1 MDFQPPPPAS
11 FLLNFLFRPRPQ
23 VPLLANATSVQVLI
37 IGAVPHVSYGT
48 WRQWRLDG
56 LQYQV
61 WPLEWRWRWKGST
74 RWSNADQRHQGEGK
88 TCMEIFIFI
97 IFLWFICMMCNLS
110 SDSSGLEE
118 YRDKHLDKG
127 AGKKKIFLWPVKFGK
142 SCKRLS
148 LRCKHGF
155 CCFCS
160 SSSEHSNWLETGCCC
175 LCKLCKLWC
184 IFITS
189 HDQEWVGVSE
199 SGVEWGET
207 IWLSAR
213 WLFYQHPSD

>member
-1 MDFQPPPPAS
+1 MDFQPPPAS

-127 AGKKKIFLWPVKFGK
+127 AGKKKSFYDPWSLVKAAKDSVCVVNMAFVVSAALLQNIQTGWKQDAAVFANFVNFGAFL
-142 SCKRLS
+142 
-148 LRCKHGF
+148 
-155 CCFCS
+155 
-160 SSSEHSNWLETGCCC
+160 
-175 LCKLCKLWC
+175 
-184 IFITS
+184 
-189 HDQEWVGVSE
+189 
-199 SGVEWGET
+199 
-207 IWLSAR
+207 
-213 WLFYQHPSD
+213 